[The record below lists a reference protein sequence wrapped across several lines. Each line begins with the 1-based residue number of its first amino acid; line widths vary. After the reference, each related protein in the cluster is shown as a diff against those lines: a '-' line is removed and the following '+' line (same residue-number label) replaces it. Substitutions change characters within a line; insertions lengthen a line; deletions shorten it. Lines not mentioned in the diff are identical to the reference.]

1 MVLRCMEDKYWIYW
15 TTDVKD
21 GAAGQK
27 EKRKTTEQVHE
38 CSEERYAEDL

>member
-1 MVLRCMEDKYWIYW
+1 MTK
-15 TTDVKD
+15 DVAY